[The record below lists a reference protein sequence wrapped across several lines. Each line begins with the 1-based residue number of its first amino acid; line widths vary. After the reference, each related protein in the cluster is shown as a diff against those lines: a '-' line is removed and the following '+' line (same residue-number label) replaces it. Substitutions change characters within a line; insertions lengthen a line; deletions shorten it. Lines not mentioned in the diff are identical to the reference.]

1 MKRFAFYLTA
11 LLALMMVA
19 CNQLDDSPDLDLGIE
34 TKKQKMDFDIMVTR
48 DGQVVSNERVGVMT
62 RGDVDTD
69 DKLATMDEDIPFGL
83 IGIDFEH
90 GRLLVDNANVS
101 SANGKGYSTM
111 FDGFLWNGVNKVS
124 LSAYY
129 PRVGSVQ
136 YGEGYENYSIPYSVK
151 ETEAGPLVSKTVERA
166 IDQLN
171 MVPLVFQHITN
182 DIGYKICDITPDKN
196 LQGLIHLRKV
206 TATNVA
212 SAGVYVNDITSGSGV
227 WHKQG
232 YYRKVTVFE
241 GDAKV
246 GVGSENEQFI
256 GYDSLVDRMADSHR
270 YYSIPDDIEMGK
282 QCVEVVF
289 DVEGFTHNNFY
300 YQPLTDQVRKFMLY
314 GLLPDNVFVYGKQY
328 TFHIGLDLSSI
339 YREITFA
346 PAVADWETTIYEN
359 NEDF

>member
-1 MKRFAFYLTA
+1 MNKRSILLLIMVYSAA
-11 LLALMMVA
+11 LFS
-19 CNQLDDSPDLDLGIE
+19 CTKLDDGPVMEPQSR
-34 TKKQKMDFDIMVTR
+34 QKRMDFDILVTR
-48 DGQVVSNERVGVMT
+48 DGEVIEKGRTGVMT
-62 RGDVDTD
+62 RSDVDAD
-69 DKLATMDEDIPFGL
+69 DKLATMDTDIPFGL
-83 IGIDFEH
+83 IGIDFEK
-90 GRLLVDNANVS
+90 GQLVLDNAKI
-101 SANGKGYSTM
+101 NGDGIGYSTA
-111 FDGFLWNGVNKVS
+111 FDGFMWNGINKLS

-129 PRVGSVQ
+129 PYVNDVDYGS
-136 YGEGYENYSIPYSVK
+136 GFENYAIPYSVK

-166 IDQLN
+166 INQLN
-171 MVPLVFQHITN
+171 MIPLVFQHITN

-196 LQGLIHLRKV
+196 LQGLIHLKKM

-212 SAGVYVNDITSGSGV
+212 SAGVFVNDVVSGSGN

-232 YYRKVTVFE
+232 YYRKVVVFE
-241 GDAKV
+241 GDAVV
-246 GVGSENEQFI
+246 GVGSENEKFV
-256 GYDSLVDRMADSHR
+256 GYDSLVDRLSQSHR

-289 DVEGFTHNNFY
+289 DVDGFQLNNFY
-300 YQPLTDQVRKFMLY
+300 YKPLKDQVRKFMLY

-359 NEDF
+359 NDDF

>member
-1 MKRFAFYLTA
+1 MNSKLIPIFITIAAFA
-11 LLALMMVA
+11 LAPS
-19 CNQLDDSPDLDLGIE
+19 CNKMDDLPDMAPAS
-34 TKKQKMDFDIMVTR
+34 KKHKMDFDILVTR
-48 DGQVVSNERVGVMT
+48 DGEIIQKGRTGVMT
-62 RGDVDTD
+62 RSEAVDTD
-69 DKLATMDEDIPFGL
+69 EKLATMDEDIPFGL
-83 IGIDFEH
+83 IGIDFEK
-90 GRLLVDNANVS
+90 GQLVLDNMKVANDGV
-101 SANGKGYSTM
+101 GYSTA
-111 FDGFLWNGVNKVS
+111 FDGFMWNGINKVS

-129 PRVGSVQ
+129 PYVNNVDYGS
-136 YGEGYENYSIPYSVK
+136 GFENYAIPYSVK

-166 IDQLN
+166 INQLN

-196 LQGLIHLRKV
+196 LQGLIHLRKL

-212 SAGVYVNDITSGSGV
+212 SAGVFVNDIISGAGN

-232 YYRKVTVFE
+232 YYRKVVVFE
-241 GDAKV
+241 GDAPV
-246 GVGSENEQFI
+246 GVGSENEKFV
-256 GYDSLVDRMADSHR
+256 GYDALVDRLADSHR

-289 DVEGFTHNNFY
+289 DVDGFKHNNFY
-300 YQPLTDQVRKFMLY
+300 YEPLKNQVRKFMLY

-346 PAVADWETTIYEN
+346 PAVGDWETTIYEN
-359 NEDF
+359 NDDF